1 MTETVVT
8 MFNTEIGHHKDSVV
22 SVDIDKSSVSL
33 CFPSTQL
40 NVNVLWFFFY
50 NSPQFT
56 EKTITI
62 LGTFSIIAL
71 EMVITLRVPLVGSI
85 AAIKGNNCTI
95 LC

>member
-1 MTETVVT
+1 MTETFVA

-22 SVDIDKSSVSL
+22 SVV

-50 NSPQFT
+50 NSPRFT

-62 LGTFSIIAL
+62 LGTFSMIAL
-71 EMVITLRVPLVGSI
+71 EMVITLRVPLTLI
-85 AAIKGNNCTI
+85 
-95 LC
+95 